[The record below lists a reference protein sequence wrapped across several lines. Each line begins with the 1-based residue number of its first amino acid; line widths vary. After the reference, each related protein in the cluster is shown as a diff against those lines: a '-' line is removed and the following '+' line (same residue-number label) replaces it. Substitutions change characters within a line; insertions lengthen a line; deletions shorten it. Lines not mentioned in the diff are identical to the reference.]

1 MLLVND
7 VIDFVGM
14 IANKGKKYPS
24 IGVISDV
31 RNSQSDVNLTLST
44 A

>member
-24 IGVISDV
+24 FEVISDV
-31 RNSQSDVNLTLST
+31 RSGQSDVKPLI
-44 A
+44 